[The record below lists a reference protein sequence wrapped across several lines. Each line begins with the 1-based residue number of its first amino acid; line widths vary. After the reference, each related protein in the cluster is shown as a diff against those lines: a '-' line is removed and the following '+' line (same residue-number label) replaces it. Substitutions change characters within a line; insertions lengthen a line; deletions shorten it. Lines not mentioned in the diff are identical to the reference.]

1 MLASQSYVDLVKVT
15 IATTFRIATA
25 VHAQKSKFDSLL

>member
-15 IATTFRIATA
+15 ITTKFRIAIA